1 MSTAQS
7 LINRSLRL
15 IGALD
20 PEESPTANETANVL
34 EALNG
39 LIDSWRN
46 DRLIV
51 WSIANVTKTL
61 TVGDGTYTIGSGAD
75 INTTRPVRIE
85 GAYVTQSGIDYP
97 VDVISEAAYRAI
109 ADKTTQSDLPR
120 YVYYD
125 PAVANGTVYL
135 WPVPS
140 AANVLT
146 LSVWAP
152 ISTLAAA
159 STTVTLPPG
168 YERALASNLAIDIAP
183 EFEKTASQ
191 EVAKMARESLAAIKK
206 ANIRPIFAKMEMAT
220 GRRYDI
226 VSDGA

>member
-1 MSTAQS
+1 MATAQTV
-7 LINRSLRL
+7 INRALRL

-20 PEESPTANETANVL
+20 PEESPTTNETANVL

-51 WSIANVTKTL
+51 WSIATVTKTL
-61 TVGDGTYTIGSGAD
+61 TPADGTYTIGSGAD

-85 GAYVTQSGIDYP
+85 GAYVTQSGTDYP
-97 VDVISEAAYRAI
+97 VEVISEAAYRAI
-109 ADKTTQSDLPR
+109 ADKATQSDLPQF
-120 YVYYD
+120 VYYD

-146 LSVWAP
+146 MSVWAP
-152 ISTLAAA
+152 ISTLATAG
-159 STTVTLPPG
+159 TTVTLPPG

-183 EFEKTASQ
+183 EFQKTASQ

-206 ANIRPIFAKMEMAT
+206 ANIRPIISQMEMAT
-220 GRRYDI
+220 GRRYSIEAD
-226 VSDGA
+226 A

>member
-1 MSTAQS
+1 MATAQTV
-7 LINRSLRL
+7 INRALRL

-20 PEESPTANETANVL
+20 PEESPTTNETANAL

-51 WSIANVTKTL
+51 WSIATVTKTL
-61 TVGDGTYTIGSGAD
+61 TAGDGTYTIGSGAD

-85 GAYVTQSGIDYP
+85 GAYVTESSIDYP
-97 VDVISEAAYRAI
+97 IQVIDEAAYRNI
-109 ADKTTQSDLPR
+109 ADKATQSDFPEYL
-120 YVYYD
+120 YYD
-125 PAVANGTVYL
+125 PAVANGTIYL

-152 ISTLAAA
+152 ISTLATAG
-159 STTVTLPPG
+159 TTVTLPPG

-183 EFEKTASQ
+183 EFQKVASQ

-206 ANIRPIFAKMEMAT
+206 ANVRPIYAKMEMAT

-226 VSDGA
+226 MSDGA

>member
-1 MSTAQS
+1 MATAQTV
-7 LINRSLRL
+7 INRALRL

-20 PEESPTANETANVL
+20 PEESPTTNETANVL

-51 WSIANVTKTL
+51 WSIATVTKTL
-61 TVGDGTYTIGSGAD
+61 TPADGTYTIGNSAD

-85 GAYVTQSGIDYP
+85 GAYVTQSGTDYP
-97 VDVISEAAYRAI
+97 VEVISEAAYRAI
-109 ADKTTQSDLPR
+109 PDKTTQSDLPQF
-120 YVYYD
+120 VYYD
-125 PAVANGTVYL
+125 PAVANGTIYL

-152 ISTLAAA
+152 ISTLATAG
-159 STTVTLPPG
+159 TTVTLPPG

-183 EFEKTASQ
+183 EFQKTASQ

-206 ANIRPIFAKMEMAT
+206 SNIRPIIAQMEMAT
-220 GRRYDI
+220 GRRYSIEAD
-226 VSDGA
+226 A

>member
-51 WSIANVTKTL
+51 WSITNVTKTL
-61 TVGDGTYTIGSGAD
+61 TAGDGTYTIGSGAD

-97 VDVISEAAYRAI
+97 VEVISEAAYRGI
-109 ADKTTQSDLPR
+109 ADKTTQSDLPQF
-120 YVYYD
+120 VYYD
-125 PAVANGTVYL
+125 PSVASGTIYL

-140 AANVLT
+140 VANVLT

-152 ISTLAAA
+152 ISTLATAG
-159 STTVTLPPG
+159 TTVTLPPG

-183 EFEKTASQ
+183 EFQKQASQ

-206 ANIRPIFAKMEMAT
+206 ANIRPIIAKMEMAT
-220 GRRYDI
+220 RRRYSIEADY
-226 VSDGA
+226 

>member
-20 PEESPTANETANVL
+20 PEESPTTNETANVL

-51 WSIANVTKTL
+51 WSISTVTKTL

-97 VDVISEAAYRAI
+97 VEVISEAAYRRI
-109 ADKTTQSDLPR
+109 ADKTTQGDLPTK
-120 YVYYD
+120 VYYD
-125 PAVANGTVYL
+125 PAVANGTIYL
-135 WPVPS
+135 HPVPS

-146 LSVWAP
+146 LSVWSP

-159 STTVTLPPG
+159 GTTVTLPPG

-183 EFEKTASQ
+183 EFQKTASQ

-206 ANIRPIFAKMEMAT
+206 ANIRPIFAQMEMAT
-220 GRRYDI
+220 GRRYSIEAD
-226 VSDGA
+226 A